1 MSEQVKR
8 YDGQMMLGGTAI
20 AAGFK
25 TGMVTG
31 RDYDALH
38 AEAEALR
45 AENAALQAKVV
56 AQDRLIRQSG
66 DWIESV
72 RDEVLCHLAN
82 GTEHAVAIHEEA
94 HALYQTSASLIA
106 DIDAFLTA
114 TQALEVQAEQGERQE
129 VACWVPRACLDK
141 LRNGHNNSPAVL
153 TDGPAEF
160 NDTPLYTTP
169 QPGPDVRGL
178 VEALEGMLEYFPEG
192 NSDGECFSIEKS
204 EAALAAHRQ
213 AQRKGDSHDT

>member
-1 MSEQVKR
+1 MSKKVRR
-8 YDGQMMLGGTAI
+8 YKLFANLRPEAI
-20 AAGFK
+20 PFLPDEVVSAI
-25 TGMVTG
+25 
-31 RDYDALH
+31 DYDALH

-82 GTEHAVAIHEEA
+82 GTEHAVAIHEES

-114 TQALEVQAEQGERQE
+114 TPAPEVQVEPTILQDEAFADEFSAWWESEGQYVRSGGGDYERTFAFEAWRYLMPKVRAAEQGERQE
-129 VACWVPRACLDK
+129 ASTYVWNPSL
-141 LRNGHNNSPAVL
+141 PP
-153 TDGPAEF
+153 T
-160 NDTPLYTTP
+160 
-169 QPGPDVRGL
+169 
-178 VEALEGMLEYFPEG
+178 
-192 NSDGECFSIEKS
+192 
-204 EAALAAHRQ
+204 
-213 AQRKGDSHDT
+213 